1 MKLLYSLMLLVLGIS
16 ACSGSA
22 QEITITDGNTT
33 TYSIVLPAD
42 PTKLEERS
50 ARVLQDYIK
59 RATGKQLDIV
69 AEPKKTTANGIY
81 IGHTR
86 KEGIIIPG
94 KLPAESYRIQMQGK
108 DLLICGGS
116 GRGLIYGVYAFVE
129 KYIGARKVADAPA
142 VVPELKQLRIPDDLR
157 EDSRPV
163 FTYRESYYPASRD
176 AEYLEWHRLQQFE
189 DLWGL
194 WGHSYDKLVPAATYF
209 KGHPEYYA
217 LVKGARQ
224 ASQLCLSNEDVFTI
238 AVAELKQ
245 RITANPDA
253 MYWSVS
259 PNDDNGYCE
268 CDKCKAVDNE
278 QGTPAGSLIRFV
290 NRIAAVFPEKTF
302 TTLAYGYT
310 HRAPKNMKP
319 ASNVYI
325 FLSNIDAYRDKPV
338 TTEGSAAV
346 FRNDVKQWGALTG
359 NLFVWDYITQFT
371 AYLAPFPNLLT
382 LQPNMQYYKENG
394 IKGVFAQG
402 SGDTYGEWAELRSYL
417 TAKLLNDEKADVKK
431 LTEQFLQDYYGPA
444 AKFLLQYIG
453 QLHGNMEESKRKLDI
468 YGNPVNE
475 WNSWLSPKN
484 VDDYN
489 KLLEIAYASVENK
502 PVYADRVGRVWLSL
516 EYVVMQQAR
525 FFGIEKFGVFEKNGK
540 GEWVVKAGLRE
551 RVARFV
557 DNCKKAK
564 VTELS
569 EGGLNPDAYKAEW
582 DAIFAAGVTPSIA
595 VGAKVTLQNA
605 FVPEYPA
612 KGAQTLTDGTP
623 GYTDFSYNWLGFY
636 GTDLVATIDMGIAK
650 NISGLK
656 MHFLDDPRHW
666 IFLPSKISIEVSDD
680 GVAFRPYNVIAVP
693 AAEEHYN
700 VAVQPFATEGKTKA
714 RFIRVTANN
723 IPALPLWRK
732 RDNKKPMIACDEIYV
747 QQ

>member
-1 MKLLYSLMLLVLGIS
+1 MRLLYRLLLLLLGIS

-22 QEITITDGNTT
+22 QELTVVEGGNS
-33 TYSIVLPAD
+33 TYSIVLPTE

-50 ARVLQDYIK
+50 AKVLQDYIK
-59 RATGKQLDIV
+59 RATGKQLEIV
-69 AEPKKTTANGIY
+69 SELRKISANGIY
-81 IGHTR
+81 IGHTK

-94 KLPAESYRIQMQGK
+94 KLPNESYRIQVSGK
-108 DLLICGGS
+108 DLMICGGS
-116 GRGLIYGVYAFVE
+116 GRGLIYGVYAFIE
-129 KYIGARKVADAPA
+129 KYMGARKIADVPA
-142 VVPELKQLRIPDDLR
+142 IVPELKRLSIPNNLR
-157 EDSRPV
+157 EDSRPL

-176 AEYLEWHRLQQFE
+176 VEYLEWHRLQQFE

-194 WGHSYDKLVPAATYF
+194 WGHSYDKLVPAATYW
-209 KGHPEYYA
+209 KTHPEYYA

-224 ASQLCLSNEDVFTI
+224 PTQLCLSNEDVYTI
-238 AVAELKQ
+238 TIAELKQ
-245 RITANPDA
+245 RMTANPDGY
-253 MYWSVS
+253 YWSVS

-278 QGTPAGSLIRFV
+278 QGTPAGSLIKFV
-290 NRIAAVFPEKTF
+290 NRIAAAYPDKIF

-310 HRAPKNMKP
+310 HRAPKSLKP
-319 ASNVYI
+319 ADNVYI
-325 FLSNIDAYRDKPV
+325 FLSNIDAYRDKPLA
-338 TTEGSAAV
+338 TEGSAAA

-417 TAKLLNDEKADVKK
+417 TARLLNDEKADVKK

-453 QLHGNMEESKRKLDI
+453 QVHGNMEESKRKLDI

-475 WNSWLSPKN
+475 WNSWLTPQKL
-484 VDDYN
+484 DDYS
-489 KLLEIAYASVENK
+489 KLMEIAYASVETKPTYAERVNK
-502 PVYADRVGRVWLSL
+502 VWLSL
-516 EYVVMQQAR
+516 EYVVLQQAR
-525 FFGIEKFGVFEKNGK
+525 FYGIEKFGVFEKNGK
-540 GEWVVKAGLRE
+540 GEWVVKAGLKE

-557 DNCKKAK
+557 ENCKKAK

-569 EGGLNPDAYKAEW
+569 EGGLTPDAYKAEW
-582 DAIFAAGVTPSIA
+582 DAIFAGGVIPSIA

-605 FVPEYPA
+605 FVPEFPA
-612 KGAQTLTDGTP
+612 KGNGTLTDGTP
-623 GYTDFSYNWLGFY
+623 GYNDFSYNWLGFY
-636 GTDLVATIDMGIAK
+636 GTDMVATIDMGAAK
-650 NISGLK
+650 NITELK

-666 IFLPSKISIEVSDD
+666 IFLPSKITVEVSDD
-680 GVAFRPYNVIAVP
+680 GSTYRPYGSIATPVL
-693 AAEEHYN
+693 EEHYE
-700 VAVQPFATEGKTKA
+700 VAVTPFATEGKTKA
-714 RFIRVTANN
+714 RFVRVTANN
-723 IPALPLWRK
+723 IPALPGWRQ
-732 RDNKKPMIACDEIYV
+732 RENKKPMIACDEIYV